1 MRAMTKKYI
10 LGWLFYITAVVGFIA
25 PFMFLYFKRQDV
37 WVTEAEGMNIAM
49 AVIIGIVYMLL
60 VFKGA
65 LKKVAPL
72 LSMLISTLII
82 ACVTLFLDS
91 IIQDLSLIMFS
102 VSGGLVL
109 FIVFYKIGARQIE
122 LAKVYGNETVRVK
135 ARNDSESLG
144 AI

>member
-1 MRAMTKKYI
+1 MTKKYVI
-10 LGWLFYITAVVGFIA
+10 GSLFYVMSVVGFIA

-37 WVTEAEGMNIAM
+37 WVTEADGMSIAM

-72 LSMLISTLII
+72 LSMLISTLIF
-82 ACVTLFLDS
+82 ACVTLFLDT
-91 IIQDLSLIMFS
+91 IIKDLSLIMFA
-102 VSGGLVL
+102 VTGGLVL
-109 FIVFYKIGARQIE
+109 FIVFYKIGYRYIE
-122 LAKVYGNETVRVK
+122 LAKVYGNEKIRVQ
-135 ARNDSESLG
+135 ARSDSDSLG